1 MHFLAL
7 ATDYDGTIAQ
17 HGDVN
22 PSTCQALHRLKE
34 SGRKLILVTG
44 RELTDLF
51 KVFSSAHL
59 FDYIVAENGAVLYN
73 PAREQAR
80 TLAVPPPKSFAD
92 KLRERGVH
100 PLSVGHVV
108 VATHEPYKEVV
119 QKVIDELGLKL
130 NIILNKGDI
139 MVLPHNVDKATG
151 LQAALTE
158 LHIPPSATVAVG
170 DAENDF
176 AFLRIAGRT
185 VAVANAL
192 ETLKQKASMVTR
204 ASHGA
209 GVEELIDHLL
219 ANEEVM
225 IRT

>member
-1 MHFLAL
+1 MRFLAL

-22 PSTCQALHRLKE
+22 PSTCEALRRLKE
-34 SGRKLILVTG
+34 SSRKLILVTG

-51 KVFSSAHL
+51 KVFNSAHL

-80 TLAVPPPKSFAD
+80 TLAMPPAKSFAD

-108 VATHEPYKEVV
+108 VATREAYKEVV
-119 QKVIDELGLKL
+119 QKVIDDLGLKL

-158 LHIPPSATVAVG
+158 LQIPPSATVAVG

-192 ETLKQKASMVTR
+192 EALKQKASMVTR

-219 ANEEVM
+219 ADEEAVV
-225 IRT
+225 RT